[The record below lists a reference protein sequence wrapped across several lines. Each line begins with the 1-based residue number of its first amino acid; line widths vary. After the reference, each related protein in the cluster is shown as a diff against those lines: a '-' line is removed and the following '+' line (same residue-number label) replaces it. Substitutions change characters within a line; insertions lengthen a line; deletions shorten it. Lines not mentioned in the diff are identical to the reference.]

1 MAKTLNYKK
10 GFKAGANS
18 VDEGLPGWFGTF
30 ADMMTLLMAF
40 FVLLVAMSTMD
51 PVKLQE
57 MADSMGKSVGSKKKM
72 DGAMD
77 LADIK
82 SETVAMLEKQEN
94 EEIKEKVEV
103 FSTPKGLV
111 ISISQEASFDPGSAN
126 LKPEFQSILDE
137 LVPIINAPRNFH
149 PVLIEGHTDDRPIP
163 KSLQRKFPTNWELSS
178 ARATSVV
185 RRLIKMD
192 IDPLRLEAT
201 GVAQFSPR
209 EKPPFPRL
217 MDLAWISETNNSPEG
232 RAANRRVEI
241 LFPKRTYKDQ
251 LEPTI
256 EEEVVSETASA
267 E

>member
-72 DGAMD
+72 EGAMD

-82 SETVAMLEKQEN
+82 SNVVTMLEKAEN

-111 ISISQEASFDPGSAN
+111 ISIAQEASFDAGSAK
-126 LKPEFQSILDE
+126 LKKEFQSILNE
-137 LVPIINAPRNFH
+137 LIPIINAPRNFH
-149 PVLIEGHTDDRPIP
+149 PVLVEGHTDNVPIHNTLCN
-163 KSLQRKFPTNWELSS
+163 SNWELS
-178 ARATSVV
+178 AGRASSVV
-185 RRLIKMD
+185 RKLIEMD
-192 IDPLRLEAT
+192 VDPLRLEAT
-201 GVAQFSPR
+201 GVAEFSPR

-217 MDLAWISETNNSPEG
+217 MDLAWLTETNNSPEG
-232 RAANRRVEI
+232 RASNRRVEI
-241 LFPKRTYKDQ
+241 LFPKRTYKDR
-251 LEPTI
+251 LEPTV

>member
-1 MAKTLNYKK
+1 LPKTVDFKK
-10 GFKAGANS
+10 GFKAGVNS

-40 FVLLVAMSTMD
+40 FVLLVAMSTLD

-57 MADSMGKSVGSKKKM
+57 MADSMGKSVGTKKKM
-72 DGAMD
+72 EGAMN

-82 SETVAMLEKQEN
+82 SEVVAMLEKQEN
-94 EEIKEKVEV
+94 EEIKEKMEV

-126 LKPEFQSILDE
+126 LKPQFQSILDE
-137 LVPIINAPRNFH
+137 LVPIINNPTNYH

-163 KSLQRKFPTNWELSS
+163 KRLQKIFPTNWELSS

-185 RRLIKMD
+185 RRLINMD
-192 IDPLRLEAT
+192 VDPLRLEAT
-201 GVAQFSPR
+201 GVAEFSPR

-217 MDLAWISETNNSPEG
+217 LDQSWIAETNNSPEG
-232 RAANRRVEI
+232 RAKNRRVEI
-241 LFPKRTYKDQ
+241 LFPKKSMKDQ
-251 LEPTI
+251 MGPKI
-256 EEEVVSETASA
+256 EEIVETETASV

>member
-1 MAKTLNYKK
+1 MPKTVDFKK
-10 GFKAGANS
+10 GFKAGVNS

-40 FVLLVAMSTMD
+40 FVLLVAMSTLD

-57 MADSMGKSVGSKKKM
+57 MADSMGKSVGTKKKM
-72 DGAMD
+72 EGAMN

-82 SETVAMLEKQEN
+82 SEVVAMLEKQEN
-94 EEIKEKVEV
+94 EEIKEKMEV

-126 LKPEFQSILDE
+126 LKPQFQSILDE
-137 LVPIINAPRNFH
+137 LVPIINNPTNYH

-163 KSLQRKFPTNWELSS
+163 KRLQKIFPTNWELSS

-185 RRLIKMD
+185 RRLINMD
-192 IDPLRLEAT
+192 VDPLRLEAT
-201 GVAQFSPR
+201 GVAEFSPR

-217 MDLAWISETNNSPEG
+217 LDQSWIAETNNSPEG
-232 RAANRRVEI
+232 RAKNRRVEI
-241 LFPKRTYKDQ
+241 LFPKKSMKDQ
-251 LEPTI
+251 MGPKI
-256 EEEVVSETASA
+256 EEIVETETASV

>member
-72 DGAMD
+72 EGAMD

-103 FSTPKGLV
+103 FSTADGLV
-111 ISISQEASFDPGSAN
+111 ISISQEASFDGGSAA
-126 LKPEFQSILDE
+126 LKPEFQPILDK
-137 LVPIINAPRNFH
+137 LVPIINAPNNYH
-149 PVLIEGHTDDRPIP
+149 PVLIEGHTDNKPITG
-163 KSLQRKFPTNWELSS
+163 SLKKKYASNWELSA
-178 ARATSVV
+178 ARASSVV
-185 RRLIKMD
+185 RRLINMD
-192 IDPLRLEAT
+192 VDPLRLEAT
-201 GVAQFSPR
+201 GMAEFSPR

-217 MDLAWISETNNSPEG
+217 LDQLWIAEQNNSPEG
-232 RAANRRVEI
+232 RSKNRRVEI
-241 LFPKRTYKDQ
+241 LFPKRTTKDKMGPKVQ
-251 LEPTI
+251 
-256 EEEVVSETASA
+256 EEVVTETANA

>member
-103 FSTPKGLV
+103 FSTPDGLV
-111 ISISQEASFDPGSAN
+111 ISISQEASFDAGSA
-126 LKPEFQSILDE
+126 
-137 LVPIINAPRNFH
+137 
-149 PVLIEGHTDDRPIP
+149 
-163 KSLQRKFPTNWELSS
+163 
-178 ARATSVV
+178 
-185 RRLIKMD
+185 
-192 IDPLRLEAT
+192 
-201 GVAQFSPR
+201 
-209 EKPPFPRL
+209 
-217 MDLAWISETNNSPEG
+217 
-232 RAANRRVEI
+232 
-241 LFPKRTYKDQ
+241 
-251 LEPTI
+251 
-256 EEEVVSETASA
+256 
-267 E
+267 

>member
-1 MAKTLNYKK
+1 MPKTANYKK
-10 GFKAGANS
+10 GFKAGVNS

-40 FVLLVAMSTMD
+40 FVLLVAMSTLD

-57 MADSMGKSVGSKKKM
+57 MADSMGKSMGSKKKM
-72 DGAMD
+72 EGAMD

-82 SETVAMLEKQEN
+82 SEVVAMLENQEN
-94 EEIKEKVEV
+94 KEIKEKMEV

-126 LKPEFQSILDE
+126 LKPEFQGILDK
-137 LVPIINAPRNFH
+137 LIPIINAPNNYH

-163 KSLQRKFPTNWELSS
+163 KRLQKTFPTNWELSS
-178 ARATSVV
+178 GRAASVV
-185 RRLIKMD
+185 RRLINMD
-192 IDPLRLEAT
+192 VDPLRLEAT

-217 MDLAWISETNNSPEG
+217 LDQAWIAETNNSPEG
-232 RAANRRVEI
+232 RAKNRRVEI
-241 LFPKRTYKDQ
+241 LFPKKTRKDQ
-251 LEPTI
+251 MGPKI
-256 EEEVVSETASA
+256 EETVETETASI

>member
-1 MAKTLNYKK
+1 MPKTVDFKK
-10 GFKAGANS
+10 GFKAGVNS

-40 FVLLVAMSTMD
+40 FVLLVAMSTLD

-57 MADSMGKSVGSKKKM
+57 MADSMGKSVGTKKKM
-72 DGAMD
+72 EGAMN

-82 SETVAMLEKQEN
+82 SEVVAMLEKQEN
-94 EEIKEKVEV
+94 EEIKEKMEV

-126 LKPEFQSILDE
+126 LKPQFQSILDE
-137 LVPIINAPRNFH
+137 LVPIINNPTNYH

-163 KSLQRKFPTNWELSS
+163 KRLQKIFPTNWELSS

-185 RRLIKMD
+185 RRLINMD
-192 IDPLRLEAT
+192 VDPLRLEAT
-201 GVAQFSPR
+201 GVAEFSPR

-217 MDLAWISETNNSPEG
+217 LDQSWIAETNNSPEG
-232 RAANRRVEI
+232 RAKNRRGEI
-241 LFPKRTYKDQ
+241 LFPKKSMKDQ
-251 LEPTI
+251 MGPKI
-256 EEEVVSETASA
+256 EEIVETETASV

>member
-10 GFKAGANS
+10 GFKAGASS

-72 DGAMD
+72 AGAMD

-82 SETVAMLEKQEN
+82 SETVAMLEKLEN

-111 ISISQEASFDPGSAN
+111 ISIAQEASFDAGSAR
-126 LKPEFQSILDE
+126 LKPEFQRILDE
-137 LVPIINAPRNFH
+137 LIPIINAPSNFH

-163 KSLQRKFPTNWELSS
+163 KRLQKIFPTNWELSA
-178 ARATSVV
+178 ARASSVV
-185 RRLIKMD
+185 RRLIKMAV
-192 IDPLRLEAT
+192 DPLRLEAT
-201 GVAQFSPR
+201 GMAEFSPR

-217 MDLAWISETNNSPEG
+217 LDQSWIVEKNNSPEG
-232 RAANRRVEI
+232 RSQNRRVEI
-241 LFPKRTYKDQ
+241 LFPKSTTKDQ
-251 LEPTI
+251 MSPTVQ
-256 EEEVVSETASA
+256 EEVVTETAVV

>member
-72 DGAMD
+72 EGAMD

-111 ISISQEASFDPGSAN
+111 ISIAQEASFDPGSAK
-126 LKPEFQSILDE
+126 LKKEFQTILNE
-137 LVPIINAPRNFH
+137 LIPIINAPRNFH
-149 PVLIEGHTDDRPIP
+149 PVLVEGHTDNVPIHN
-163 KSLQRKFPTNWELSS
+163 KLFNSNWELS
-178 ARATSVV
+178 AGRASSVV
-185 RRLIKMD
+185 RKLIEMD
-192 IDPLRLEAT
+192 VDPLRLGAT
-201 GVAQFSPR
+201 GVAEFSPR

-217 MDLAWISETNNSPEG
+217 MDMAWISETNNSPEG

-241 LFPKRTYKDQ
+241 LFPKRTYKDR
-251 LEPTI
+251 LEPTV

>member
-1 MAKTLNYKK
+1 LAKTLNYKK
-10 GFKAGANS
+10 GFKAGAGS

-57 MADSMGKSVGSKKKM
+57 MADSMGKSVGTKKKM

-103 FSTPKGLV
+103 FSTPDGLV
-111 ISISQEASFDPGSAN
+111 ISISQEASFDVGSAK

-149 PVLIEGHTDDRPIP
+149 PVLIEGHTDNEPITG
-163 KSLQRKFPTNWELSS
+163 SLKKKYASNWELSA
-178 ARATSVV
+178 ARASSVV
-185 RRLIKMD
+185 RRLINMD

-201 GVAQFSPR
+201 GKAEFSPR

-217 MDLAWISETNNSPEG
+217 LDQSWIAEKNNSPEG
-232 RAANRRVEI
+232 RAQNRRVEI
-241 LFPKRTYKDQ
+241 LFPKKTYKDQ
-251 LEPTI
+251 MSPKI
-256 EEEVVSETASA
+256 QEEVVTETAVA

>member
-10 GFKAGANS
+10 GFKAGADS

-57 MADSMGKSVGSKKKM
+57 MADSMGKSVGTKKKM

-94 EEIKEKVEV
+94 EEIKEKIEV
-103 FSTPKGLV
+103 FSTPDGLV
-111 ISISQEASFDPGSAN
+111 ISISQEASFDVGSAK

-149 PVLIEGHTDDRPIP
+149 PVLIEGHTDNEPITG
-163 KSLQRKFPTNWELSS
+163 SLKKKYASNWELSA
-178 ARATSVV
+178 ARASSVV
-185 RRLIKMD
+185 RRLINMD

-201 GVAQFSPR
+201 GKAEFSPR

-217 MDLAWISETNNSPEG
+217 LDQSWIAEKNNSPEG
-232 RAANRRVEI
+232 RAQNRRVEI
-241 LFPKRTYKDQ
+241 LFPKKTYKDQ
-251 LEPTI
+251 MSPKVQ
-256 EEEVVSETASA
+256 EEVVTETAVA